1 MTGRRARG
9 NLFLAATDRVAIDAT
24 GLAVLKELGSNAQI
38 MGTDVFA
45 QEQIARAA
53 ELGLGAAT
61 AEQVALVAPD
71 DESRARCDRIA
82 PFLNAA

>member
-45 QEQIARAA
+45 QEQIARAV
-53 ELGLGAAT
+53 ELGLGAAN